1 MYLLILAM
9 DGNSRAYGERIM
21 NTKRIAA
28 LLTLGALLSTAA
40 PALAV
45 TVPGTVNVEW
55 NYSITATLTMYTQTT
70 ASQTHTTPSSGN
82 DIYWASSP
90 AGSVSSG
97 CNNTTAQANAGYDGQ
112 GGAANNGNNANLIV
126 NFGLVKADATDYT
139 NCLETNAIDAYVVT
153 NDSLGA
159 NLTVQ
164 ATAGVP
170 SAYDTASNGS
180 LLCILPDGVWSTT
193 GNTAW
198 TTSARAAAVSMNST
212 TACSSGTLVPTA
224 APANILALTKATTGS
239 DLNSDIQL
247 NMGPQMQSGAQ
258 NVTLTYTLT
267 TN

>member
-1 MYLLILAM
+1 M

-21 NTKRIAA
+21 KIKRIAA

-45 TVPGTVNVEW
+45 TQTGTVNVEW
-55 NYSITATLTMYTQTT
+55 NYAITATIAMYTQTT
-70 ASQTHTTPSSGN
+70 ASKTSVTPAAN

-90 AGSVSSG
+90 AGSLVSG
-97 CNNTTAQANAGYDGQ
+97 CNGTTATASAGKDGS
-112 GGAANNGNNANLIV
+112 GGNGVWASGVV
-126 NFGLVKADATDYT
+126 NFGLVVADSTDYT
-139 NCLETNAIDAYVVT
+139 NCLETNAVDAYIVT

-159 NLTVQ
+159 NVTVQ

-180 LLCILPDGVWSTT
+180 LLCILPDGAWNTA

-198 TTSARAAAVSMNST
+198 TASARVAAVSMNST
-212 TACSSGTLVPTA
+212 TACSAGTLVPSA
-224 APANILALTKATTGS
+224 SAANILALTKATTGS
-239 DLNSDIQL
+239 DLNHDIQL

-258 NVTLTYTLT
+258 TVTLTYTIT
-267 TN
+267 SN